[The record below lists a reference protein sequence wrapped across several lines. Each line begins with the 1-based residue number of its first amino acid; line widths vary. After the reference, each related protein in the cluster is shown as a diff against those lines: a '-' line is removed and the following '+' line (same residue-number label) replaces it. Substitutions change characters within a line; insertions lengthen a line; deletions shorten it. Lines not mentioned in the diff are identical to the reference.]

1 MDVVVVRDMMVG
13 LLKNAVENT
22 PDGGLVEVSVT
33 TDERSVTVAV
43 RDYGI
48 GITEQNKDHVFEGF
62 FHTQDTD
69 LYGSKNAYDFG
80 AGGKGLDLFQMKV
93 YGRRFGFDI
102 SMKSSRCVHIPT
114 DRDLCPGR
122 ISECRFVSRRQ
133 DCLETGGT
141 TFYLTFPAAK
151 EYLKTSTRDEST
163 P

>member
-1 MDVVVVRDMMVG
+1 VVRDMMTG

-22 PDGGLVEVSVT
+22 PDGGLVEVSVKE
-33 TDERSVTVAV
+33 DERNVTVAV

-48 GITEQNKDHVFEGF
+48 GITEQNKEHVFEGF

-69 LYGSKNAYDFG
+69 LYGSKKAYDFG

-102 SMKSSRCVHIPT
+102 SMTSSRCDHIPT

-122 ISECRFVSRRQ
+122 ISECRFVSRREA
-133 DCLETGGT
+133 CLEAGGT

-151 EYLKTSTRDEST
+151 EYLRTSTRDESD